1 MRKLNHLINSNI
13 LLPME
18 MGAVLLL
25 VLGLFWVSFG
35 VGVLG
40 SIVEDVILKLK
51 YMPYVYLFL

>member
-1 MRKLNHLINSNI
+1 
-13 LLPME
+13 ME
-18 MGAVLLL
+18 MEAVFLL